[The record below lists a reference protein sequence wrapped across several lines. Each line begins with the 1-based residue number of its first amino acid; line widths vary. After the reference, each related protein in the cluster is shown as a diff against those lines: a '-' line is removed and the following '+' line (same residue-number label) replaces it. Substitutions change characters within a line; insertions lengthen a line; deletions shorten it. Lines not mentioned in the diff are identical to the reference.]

1 MFCNTCKQIKRQVSI
16 DSELN
21 WNTRYNAR
29 DGKNKLIDKLFA
41 NDSANEKR
49 FSINRKV
56 IPQEKIFFFFILK
69 LDIQESIYSCLLI

>member
-29 DGKNKLIDKLFA
+29 DGKNKLIDKLFV

-49 FSINRKV
+49 FSINRIV
-56 IPQEKIFFFFILK
+56 LSPRKIFFFFYFK
-69 LDIQESIYSCLLI
+69 A